1 MKKKMALQFYLSDFD
16 QRVAILKKYLAPF
29 SPGKSVFPNNKKS
42 SSDINFETLAS
53 KTDGFSGS
61 DLDRACS
68 LAIQKLFRRR
78 VTMKEKR
85 HSGGVTSE
93 KRHSSVSHS
102 SEASRNF
109 SDDLEESIGKI
120 RPLNET
126 WKKRYDKWKCG
137 NGQQS
142 QMLKS

>member
-1 MKKKMALQFYLSDFD
+1 LKYDFLQFDLSDYD
-16 QRVAILKKYLAPF
+16 QRLAILKKYLAPF

-42 SSDINFETLAS
+42 SEINFEGLAL
-53 KTDGFSGS
+53 KTEGFSGS

-78 VTMKEKR
+78 VKIKEKR
-85 HSGGVTSE
+85 HNDMASE
-93 KRHSSVSHS
+93 KRHSVSQSVES
-102 SEASRNF
+102 SRNF
-109 SDDLEESIGKI
+109 SDDLEESIGKV
-120 RPLNET
+120 RPLNES

-142 QMLKS
+142 QMLKN

>member
-1 MKKKMALQFYLSDFD
+1 MFIINLVHGNQQKSCSLNG
-16 QRVAILKKYLAPF
+16 
-29 SPGKSVFPNNKKS
+29 GKIDPR
-42 SSDINFETLAS
+42 
-53 KTDGFSGS
+53 TDGFSGS

-78 VTMKEKR
+78 VKMKEKC
-85 HSGGVTSE
+85 HNGVTSE
-93 KRHSSVSHS
+93 KRHSGVTSQES
-102 SEASRNF
+102 SRSF

-120 RPLNET
+120 RPLSEA
-126 WKKRYDKWKCG
+126 WKKRYDKWKSG